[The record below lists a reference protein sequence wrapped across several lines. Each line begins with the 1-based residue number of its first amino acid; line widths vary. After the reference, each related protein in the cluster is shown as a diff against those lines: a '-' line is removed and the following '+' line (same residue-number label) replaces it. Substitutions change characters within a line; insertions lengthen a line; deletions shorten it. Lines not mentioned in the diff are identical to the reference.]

1 MFLVRF
7 CSFDLRN
14 PTVLKL
20 MMMMMMMMM
29 MMTMITML
37 VFAGESSRTACVD
50 CRPEAT

>member
-20 MMMMMMMMM
+20 MMMMM